1 MPNGWMRWTTAAASV
16 VCAALLALIFFGRDL
31 SEWTWTLDNTKLQN
45 FKIIFISII
54 LEALPFLLIGVIVSA
69 LLQAFVSDELVR
81 KLTPRNP
88 VAGVLFGALLG
99 IILPLCEC
107 GMIPIVRRLM
117 RKGLPAYIGLIY
129 IVAGPII
136 NPVVFGATFQAFR
149 ANESLAYSRFYLA
162 FFVSVALGFILY
174 DRLKQSPLKP
184 DRPAAISA
192 SAQSG
197 TASGHS
203 HGHGQDHRHDDH
215 GHNHHHG
222 HQHGHQHSHHHEHH
236 HVDSNAP
243 FLKKLSATPSHI
255 ADEFFE
261 MGKYLILGS
270 LITGLMQT
278 FITRSSFAA
287 VADHELLSHLFMM
300 AFAYVLSL
308 CSTSDAFVAAS
319 FGNLFPPAALL
330 SFLVL
335 GPMLDLKNT
344 LMMLAVFRKKFV
356 LKFSLLIAVLV
367 LIGSIA
373 FDRLG
378 IV

>member
-1 MPNGWMRWTTAAASV
+1 MRWTTAAASV

-69 LLQAFVSDELVR
+69 LLQAFVSDDLVR

-88 VAGVLFGALLG
+88 VAGVLFGTLLG

-149 ANESLAYSRFYLA
+149 ANENLAYSRFYLA

-184 DRPAAISA
+184 DHPAPISA

-197 TASGHS
+197 TASGHG
-203 HGHGQDHRHDDH
+203 HGHDHRHDDH
-215 GHNHHHG
+215 GHNHH
-222 HQHGHQHSHHHEHH
+222 HGHQHSHHHEHH